1 MSSTVQTGIDV
12 HPFQVEIPNEVLDD
26 LRRRIAD
33 VIYFNDVDK
42 GGHFAA
48 WEGPEIFSSELRE
61 AVRSLR

>member
-1 MSSTVQTGIDV
+1 MSGTVQTGVDV
-12 HPFQVEIPNEVLDD
+12 HRPLDD